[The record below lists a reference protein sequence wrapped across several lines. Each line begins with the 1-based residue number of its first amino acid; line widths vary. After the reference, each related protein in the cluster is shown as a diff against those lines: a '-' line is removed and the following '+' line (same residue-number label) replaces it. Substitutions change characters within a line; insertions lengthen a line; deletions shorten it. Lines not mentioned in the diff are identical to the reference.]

1 MQIQFNGAVIE
12 WRGPAPFYFVAV
24 PSDESADIEAV
35 AADVTYGWGAIPA
48 SISIGVTTFR
58 TSLFPKDGGYVVPLK
73 AAVRSAEHINLGQTV
88 TLQVT
93 IDI

>member
-24 PSDESADIEAV
+24 PGDESADIEAI

-58 TSLFPKDGGYVVPLK
+58 TSLFPKDGGYLVPLK